1 MLYKEENGIISA
13 MEQEP
18 FALEK
23 ELQAFFE
30 RNMYELTGYRF
41 LETEFTVGSYRMD
54 SIAYNEETD
63 AFIIVEYKR
72 GRNESLV
79 DQGYAYLK
87 TLLDRKAEFVLLYNE
102 KTGASKLKKDFDWSQ
117 TKIAFVS
124 PAFTKNQKDA
134 TAFNGMA
141 FELYEVKRYQKNI
154 YSVVQIN
161 QQKVAKSEFENEII
175 PAGNTTMAVV
185 SKELVEYD
193 FQFLCDAAQCN
204 AYVRETYEEVKNRI
218 LEIYPELQESFRKN
232 YCSLKMDNVHNLV
245 AFWLK
250 KDWIEVVFS
259 ARIGDLK
266 DPYGVIYDISNR
278 KWSAAQYAMKIKPGT
293 DPDMVVDL
301 VKQCYKLSKYAE

>member
-1 MLYKEENGIISA
+1 MLYKEENGAITLMS
-13 MEQEP
+13 QEA
-18 FALEK
+18 FDLEK
-23 ELQAFFE
+23 DLQKKKNK
-30 RNMYELTGYRF
+30 NMYELTGYRF

-54 SIAYNEETD
+54 SVAFNDETD
-63 AFIIVEYKR
+63 SFVIVEYKR
-72 GRNESLV
+72 GKNESLV

-102 KTGASKLKKDFDWSQ
+102 KMGASKLKKDFDWSQ

-141 FELYEVKRYQKNI
+141 FELYEVKRYHNSI
-154 YSVVQIN
+154 YSVVQIE
-161 QQKVAKSEFENEII
+161 QEKVTKSEFENQVI
-175 PAGNTTMAVV
+175 PASNSTVSVV

-193 FQFLCDAAQCN
+193 LDFLFSESQCN
-204 AYVRETYEEVKNRI
+204 DFVRESYEEVKSRI
-218 LEIYPELQESFRKN
+218 LDVYPELKESFRKN
-232 YCSLKMDNVHNLV
+232 YCSLKMDNIHNLV

-259 ARIGDLK
+259 ARIGELK
-266 DPYGVIYDISNR
+266 DPDGVIYDIANR

-293 DPDMVVDL
+293 DLDIVVEL
-301 VKQCYKLSKYAE
+301 VKQCYKLSKYSA